1 MKKRIAVTMVFCL
14 LATGTVVT
22 GSRAYAQFPEDEPS
36 SAKREQI
43 RKRIETLRMWKLT
56 EELDLDEKT
65 SAKLFPVI
73 SKYDKERA
81 KLQHTIRQDM
91 RELRRSL
98 QSDKDA
104 DYQGMLDRLEK
115 NHREMQRIE
124 DDEMKELKTI
134 LTAKQQAQYLLFNMK
149 FKREIRRM
157 IDDSRGKRRH
167 GKKGDRK
174 YDRDRPDRG
183 DMSYRGERQY
193 DQ

>member
-1 MKKRIAVTMVFCL
+1 MKKRIAVIMVFCL
-14 LATGTVVT
+14 LATGTVVAAP
-22 GSRAYAQFPEDEPS
+22 GAYAQFPEDEPS

-73 SKYDKERA
+73 SKYDKQRA
-81 KLQHTIRQDM
+81 KLQHTIRTDM
-91 RELRRSL
+91 RELSKAV

-115 NHREMQRIE
+115 NHKEMQRIE

-134 LTAKQQAQYLLFNMK
+134 LTVKQQAQYLLFHMK

-157 IDDSRGKRRH
+157 IDDSRGRGRH
-167 GKKGDRK
+167 GKKGNRR
-174 YDRDRPDRG
+174 YDSGRPDRG
-183 DMSYRGERQY
+183 DMSYRGERPY

>member
-1 MKKRIAVTMVFCL
+1 MKKRIAVIMMFCL
-14 LATGTVVT
+14 LATGTVFT

-56 EELDLDEKT
+56 E
-65 SAKLFPVI
+65 
-73 SKYDKERA
+73 
-81 KLQHTIRQDM
+81 LQHTIRQDM

-115 NHREMQRIE
+115 NHRGMQQIK

-134 LTAKQQAQYLLFNMK
+134 LTAKQQAQYLLFHMK

-157 IDDSRGKRRH
+157 IDDSRGKGRH
-167 GKKGDRK
+167 GEKGDRK

-183 DMSYRGERQY
+183 DMSYRGERPY